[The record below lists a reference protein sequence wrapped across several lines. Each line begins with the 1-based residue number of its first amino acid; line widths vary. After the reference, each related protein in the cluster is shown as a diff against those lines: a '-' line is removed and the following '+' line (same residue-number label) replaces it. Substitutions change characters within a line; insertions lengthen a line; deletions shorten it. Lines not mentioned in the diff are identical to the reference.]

1 MYKYDLT
8 QSGNG
13 CEVYINLISSSA
25 GLTIKRQPH
34 LLQLVKEVVAKKKLS
49 GPRVLVEQEMGRVI
63 GNSDVVVTTE
73 KDTVFYAQP
82 HKKDVFSRYVKN
94 RSVLP
99 STQLTIVLQ
108 KDEEGSYEIIDT
120 WVGANI
126 PPFPGDSNEADD
138 SRSYW
143 ETHALVVDTQV
154 IQPKTITKT
163 SPY

>member
-1 MYKYDLT
+1 MYRYVVTD
-8 QSGNG
+8 SVNG
-13 CEVYINLISSSA
+13 REVYINLISSSA

-34 LLQLVKEVVAKKKLS
+34 LLQLVKEVVAKKKLV
-49 GPRVLVEQEMGRVI
+49 GPKVLVEQEMGRVI
-63 GNSDVVVTTE
+63 GNSDVVVTNE
-73 KDTVFYAQP
+73 KDTIFYAQP

-99 STQLTIVLQ
+99 SSKLTIILEQ
-108 KDEEGSYEIIDT
+108 DEDHNYEVVDT
-120 WVGANI
+120 WVGPSI
-126 PPFPGDSNEADD
+126 PPFPGDKDENSE
-138 SRSYW
+138 SKTYW